1 MKISSLGKKEIIA
14 SLRYVLMIPV
24 AMLKQRGKKNIWI
37 ISERPK
43 QARDN
48 GYCFFRYMREKHP
61 EQRVFYL
68 IDKKAEDYKKI
79 EQYGNVIQ
87 FNSWKHYF
95 YYCLAKIHISAHVK
109 GCCPEGAIG
118 VSKRTKR
125 KLKFKDVFLP
135 HGVSYG
141 IAEFCLKKY
150 ADIDLYICSGKAEYE
165 NVLQNYGY
173 SKEEVA
179 YTGFPRLDY
188 WHGQK
193 TDKNLI
199 VLMPTWRAYLAQN
212 PDLIFEKTTYFCMY
226 QELLQDKTL
235 QSFLEDNDLHF
246 VFYLHNEMRKY
257 ANLFQTNC
265 PNIEIVKQDMR
276 WDIQEL
282 LKTGAVLI
290 TDYSSV
296 HFDFA
301 YMRKPVIYYQFDQEE
316 FCSKQYQKSTFSA
329 EEDGFGPVAY
339 NVREVILYLK
349 ESYKK
354 DFEMEARYE
363 YRMRG
368 FYQLYDTH
376 NCDRVWETIKNKERI
391 W

>member
-1 MKISSLGKKEIIA
+1 
-14 SLRYVLMIPV
+14 MIPV

-235 QSFLEDNDLHF
+235 QQ
-246 VFYLHNEMRKY
+246 
-257 ANLFQTNC
+257 LFGRQ
-265 PNIEIVKQDMR
+265 
-276 WDIQEL
+276 
-282 LKTGAVLI
+282 
-290 TDYSSV
+290 
-296 HFDFA
+296 
-301 YMRKPVIYYQFDQEE
+301 
-316 FCSKQYQKSTFSA
+316 
-329 EEDGFGPVAY
+329 
-339 NVREVILYLK
+339 
-349 ESYKK
+349 
-354 DFEMEARYE
+354 
-363 YRMRG
+363 
-368 FYQLYDTH
+368 
-376 NCDRVWETIKNKERI
+376 
-391 W
+391 